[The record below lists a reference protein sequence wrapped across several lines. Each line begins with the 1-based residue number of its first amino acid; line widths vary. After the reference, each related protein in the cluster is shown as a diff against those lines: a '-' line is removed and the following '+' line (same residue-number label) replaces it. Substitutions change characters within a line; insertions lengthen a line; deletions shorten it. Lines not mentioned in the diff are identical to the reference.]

1 MAVQPCIEWMSIK
14 KTHLQHL
21 IRMATFVFV
30 LICSEALLNCHL
42 TMSLNKETKY
52 SYVEKCFF
60 DQCPEIECNDVALGF
75 LTFVY
80 FLWEILLTSR
90 RIGSFLTS
98 THTSL
103 KSSEVISHTSFCLNV
118 IKPPFLQDRACVT
131 SNDAP
136 QIHWVGI
143 LSSGQLYLILMPSEN
158 SCFVNSY
165 PSYLMGKF
173 VNQFKTLFRW
183 RVSIILFSIWCWKE
197 LS

>member
-60 DQCPEIECNDVALGF
+60 DQLPRNWVQWCCPGLS
-75 LTFVY
+75 Y
-80 FLWEILLTSR
+80 FCLLPVGDILTSR

-143 LSSGQLYLILMPSEN
+143 LSSG
-158 SCFVNSY
+158 
-165 PSYLMGKF
+165 
-173 VNQFKTLFRW
+173 
-183 RVSIILFSIWCWKE
+183 
-197 LS
+197 